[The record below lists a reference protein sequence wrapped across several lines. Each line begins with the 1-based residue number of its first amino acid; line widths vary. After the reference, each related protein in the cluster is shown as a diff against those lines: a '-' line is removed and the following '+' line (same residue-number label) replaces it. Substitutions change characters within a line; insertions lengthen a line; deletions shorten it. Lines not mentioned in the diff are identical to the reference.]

1 MILAYPSMPEA
12 YWKESHIATLIER
25 FPEGQVVLKINGQLA
40 GCALSIRVM
49 ETTAN
54 KPHTYEEITGGYT
67 FYTHQGHGDMLYGI
81 DVFIQPEF
89 RGLRLGRRLYDYRKE
104 LCEKLNL
111 KGIVF
116 GGRIPRYHHQA
127 GQMTPKEYI
136 EAVKR
141 KELHDPV
148 LSFQISNDFQ
158 PVRALKNYLSQ
169 DADSQGMAVLLRWS
183 NIYFEEPNE
192 SATTTKRVVRIGLVQ
207 WQMRAYADLE
217 DLLKQVEFFV
227 DAVSGYRSDFALFPE
242 FFNAPLMAKDN
253 HKSEAEA
260 IRSLALHTEA
270 ILVKFQ
276 ELAISYNINIVT
288 GSMPELLD

>member
-1 MILAYPSMPEA
+1 
-12 YWKESHIATLIER
+12 
-25 FPEGQVVLKINGQLA
+25 
-40 GCALSIRVM
+40 M

-67 FYTHQGHGDMLYGI
+67 FSTHQGNGDMLYGI

-116 GGRIPRYHHQA
+116 GGRIPRHHHQA
-127 GQMTPKEYI
+127 GQMTPKEHI

-158 PVRALKNYLSQ
+158 PVRALKKL
-169 DADSQGMAVLLRWS
+169 
-183 NIYFEEPNE
+183 
-192 SATTTKRVVRIGLVQ
+192 
-207 WQMRAYADLE
+207 
-217 DLLKQVEFFV
+217 
-227 DAVSGYRSDFALFPE
+227 
-242 FFNAPLMAKDN
+242 PLPG
-253 HKSEAEA
+253 
-260 IRSLALHTEA
+260 R
-270 ILVKFQ
+270 
-276 ELAISYNINIVT
+276 
-288 GSMPELLD
+288 